1 MDKRKISNITCYF
14 KVIKSTDNDSVD
26 SEQILGE
33 SIVVIESPIEVR
45 IPDKPLHPNDS
56 YVFPRRVFGKQN
68 RFCNSKWLKLYPW
81 LHNE

>member
-33 SIVVIESPIEVR
+33 SIVVIESPIEIRV
-45 IPDKPLHPNDS
+45 PDKPRHPNDS
-56 YVFPRRVFGKQN
+56 YMFPRRVFGKQN
-68 RFCNSKWLKLYPW
+68 PFCNSKWFKLYPW
-81 LHNE
+81 LDYE